1 MSEFIIRVLKW
12 LAALVTAYALLFFL
26 LFLLL
31 IGFSLAFQPVQ
42 ETMEEGSIIVLD
54 LDTGLSEQPFSGD
67 TAAILRDALSGRVR
81 ESISLRQA
89 IKGLEKASN
98 DPDVKGLLLKGNLV
112 TEGYGGSFAT
122 LKEFRAAITSFG
134 EKKPVWTFIQRDSL
148 RDYYV
153 KSAATEVISD
163 PFAMVDFRGL
173 RAERLYL
180 GEAFKRLGIEFQIE
194 AFEEF
199 KTAGES
205 FQSGSMSEAERE
217 QLTAIVEDLWGSLLV
232 DISSSRGVAAQDL
245 DSLADSDLILYAD
258 ELTEHHL
265 SDLALNEDEF
275 NARLMKE
282 AGPGWDGKNFLQFDF
297 VDYLYKDVSLATS
310 VDFTS
315 SNDTVAILH
324 IEGMIMDGESDDG
337 IVGAVTINEHL
348 RDLRMDS
355 SVKAIVLRVN
365 SPGGGADASYRIVRE
380 IELTKA
386 EKPVVVSMGGIA
398 TSGGYMVAAL
408 GDRVFAQPTTITGSI
423 GVVSML
429 PNIEQLAEK
438 LSINFDGVETN
449 TFAGTF
455 SLGRSK
461 TEEEMRQIR
470 ALGAQTYND
479 FMRLVAV
486 NRNMALRQVRPLAKG
501 RVWSGKTAVEVGLA
515 DEEGG
520 VMDAVRQAAELAGLG
535 SGYSIREL
543 PRALTLEEQIQEMLV
558 GSGAQPAQTGMGL
571 KSLVSDLELEI
582 KRITS
587 FNDPH
592 GQYLLLPYSLKIN

>member
-1 MSEFIIRVLKW
+1 
-12 LAALVTAYALLFFL
+12 
-26 LFLLL
+26 
-31 IGFSLAFQPVQ
+31 
-42 ETMEEGSIIVLD
+42 
-54 LDTGLSEQPFSGD
+54 
-67 TAAILRDALSGRVR
+67 VR
-81 ESISLRQA
+81 ESVSLREA

-98 DPDVKGLLLKGNLV
+98 DSDVTGLLLTGNLV

-122 LKEFRAAITSFG
+122 LREFRAALTAFG
-134 EKKPVWTFIQRDSL
+134 EKKPVWAFIQRDSL

-153 KSAATEVISD
+153 KSAATEVIND

-180 GEAFKRLGIEFQIE
+180 GEAFERLGIEFQIE

-205 FQSGSMSEAERE
+205 LQSGSMSEAERE
-217 QLTAIVEDLWGSLLV
+217 QLTALIEDLWDSLLL
-232 DISSSRGVAAQDL
+232 DISASRGVAAKDL

-258 ELTEHHL
+258 EITEHHL
-265 SDLALNEDEF
+265 SDLSLNEDEF
-275 NARLMKE
+275 NAKLIKE
-282 AGPGWDGKNFLQFDF
+282 AGPAWDGKSFLQFDF
-297 VDYLYKDVSLATS
+297 ADYLFKDVSLATS
-310 VDFTS
+310 VDFMS

-324 IEGMIMDGESDDG
+324 IEGLIMDGESADG
-337 IVGAVTINEHL
+337 IVGAVTINDHL

-365 SPGGGADASYRIVRE
+365 SPGGGADASHRMVRG
-380 IELTKA
+380 INLTKA

-438 LSINFDGVETN
+438 LSVNFDGVETN
-449 TFAGTF
+449 KFSGTF

-461 TEEEMRQIR
+461 TEEEMRQVR
-470 ALGAQTYND
+470 ALGAQSYND

-501 RVWSGKTAVEVGLA
+501 RVWSGKAAVQVGLA

-520 VMDAVRQAAELAGLG
+520 LMDAVRRAAEMAELAP
-535 SGYSIREL
+535 GYTIKEL

-558 GSGAQPAQTGMGL
+558 GSGAQPAQSGMGL
-571 KSLVSDLELEI
+571 KSLVSDLETEI
-582 KRITS
+582 KRIS
-587 FNDPH
+587 AFDDPR
-592 GQYLLLPYSLKIN
+592 GQYFLLPYSLKIN

>member
-1 MSEFIIRVLKW
+1 MSEFFIRVLKW
-12 LAALVTAYALLFFL
+12 LAALITAYALLFFM

-31 IGFSLAFQPVQ
+31 IGISVAFQPVP
-42 ETMEEGSIIVLD
+42 EKMEKGSIIVLD
-54 LDTGLSEQPFSGD
+54 LGAGLSEQPSSGD
-67 TAAILRDALSGRVR
+67 TAALVRDALSGEVR
-81 ESISLRQA
+81 ESVSLREA

-98 DPDVKGLLLKGNLV
+98 DSDVTGLLLTGNLV

-122 LKEFRAAITSFG
+122 LREFRAALTAFG
-134 EKKPVWTFIQRDSL
+134 EKKPVWAFIQRDSL

-153 KSAATEVISD
+153 KSAATEVIND

-180 GEAFKRLGIEFQIE
+180 GEAFERLGIEFQIE

-205 FQSGSMSEAERE
+205 LQSGSMSEAERE
-217 QLTAIVEDLWGSLLV
+217 QLTALIEDLWDSLLL
-232 DISSSRGVAAQDL
+232 DISASRGVAAKDL

-258 ELTEHHL
+258 EITEHHL
-265 SDLALNEDEF
+265 SDLSLNEDEF
-275 NARLMKE
+275 NAKLIKE
-282 AGPGWDGKNFLQFDF
+282 AGPAWDGKSFLQFDF
-297 VDYLYKDVSLATS
+297 ADYLFKDVSLATS
-310 VDFTS
+310 VDFMS

-324 IEGMIMDGESDDG
+324 IEGLIMDGESADG
-337 IVGAVTINEHL
+337 IVGAVTINDHL

-365 SPGGGADASYRIVRE
+365 SPGGGADASHRIVRG
-380 IELTKA
+380 INLTKA

-438 LSINFDGVETN
+438 LSVNFDGVETN
-449 TFAGTF
+449 KFSGTF

-461 TEEEMRQIR
+461 TEEEMRQVR
-470 ALGAQTYND
+470 ALGAQSYND

-501 RVWSGKTAVEVGLA
+501 RVWSGKAAVQVGLA

-520 VMDAVRQAAELAGLG
+520 LMDAVRRAAEMAELAP
-535 SGYSIREL
+535 GYTIKEL

-558 GSGAQPAQTGMGL
+558 GSGAQPAQSGMGL
-571 KSLVSDLELEI
+571 KSLVSDLETEI
-582 KRITS
+582 KRIS
-587 FNDPH
+587 AFDDPR
-592 GQYLLLPYSLKIN
+592 GQYFLLPYSLKIN